1 MPNFS
6 AVEGLKIVLYVFAI
20 LGTVRLFALAH
31 PNSTLSQ
38 ALLTLY

>member
-1 MPNFS
+1 MPHFS

-31 PNSTLSQ
+31 PNNDFSQ
-38 ALLTLY
+38 AVLLLY